1 MMSPGG
7 QRLIEFNLTSAKD
20 SSVLPLKRR
29 CERNV
34 LNVLILCGGGE
45 AFENG

>member
-7 QRLIEFNLTSAKD
+7 QRLIEFNSTSAKD

-29 CERNV
+29 ERNV
-34 LNVLILCGGGE
+34 LNVLILWAGE